1 MKRETNTP
9 NIRDIGTQEYK
20 SKGKHG
26 IWEIQTGLGEW
37 GARNESDLKPKPS
50 GTPMTNTLKVQI
62 ITITAL
68 GE

>member
-1 MKRETNTP
+1 MEFGKYRQDWESVEQEMKATSSQ
-9 NIRDIGTQEYK
+9 QE
-20 SKGKHG
+20 SH
-26 IWEIQTGLGEW
+26 L
-37 GARNESDLKPKPS
+37 PKPS